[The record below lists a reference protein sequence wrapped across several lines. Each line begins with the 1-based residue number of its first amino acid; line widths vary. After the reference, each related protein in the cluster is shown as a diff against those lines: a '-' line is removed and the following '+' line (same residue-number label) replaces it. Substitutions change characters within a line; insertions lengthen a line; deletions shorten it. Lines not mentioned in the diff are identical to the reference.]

1 MKPEDFIIP
10 VGRYV
15 KEFLHHLESHPR
27 TILSARYGDGKSHF
41 LSEVI
46 KSQETQQKFVFLTV
60 YPVNYQVVDNKDI
73 FESVKRDILFQLF
86 VKGMIKEE
94 YEITEEQAFL
104 FCMQNKGLSLAEVLL
119 PFICDSGVAGTAL
132 GLQIPESAGKIIGA
146 GIGAFKRI
154 SDAYKEYRKYRRG
167 DDNKVEE
174 FLGKIDN
181 LPIYENDVV
190 TQIIRDNLKS
200 WKEDNP
206 DKKVV
211 LLFEDMDR
219 IDPAH
224 IFRILN
230 VLSAQMDNCYGYAVQ
245 PDYTISHNK
254 FGFDNI
260 VVVLDYGNLKSIFH
274 HFYGQ
279 ETKFDGYMEKFSSK
293 GIFEYS
299 LEANLKEY
307 IYDYISTKTKIDKV
321 FIQNLLSPVEIS
333 GLNVRKIVESIELS
347 EMQILPSVKHKCSEY
362 NLSCLTLLVI
372 LSRIFNADV
381 AKDKLI
387 LLLKTKPEETLKYLG
402 FAALIY
408 NENGV
413 VRLREGEFDAY
424 YKIKSFD
431 DDGFVLSMDT
441 TRYLANE
448 RENITSHQ
456 KFADFVFSLIGK

>member
-10 VGRYV
+10 VDRYV

-86 VKGMIKEE
+86 IKGMIKDG
-94 YEITEEQAFL
+94 YEISEQQAFL
-104 FCMQNKGLSLAEVLL
+104 FCMQNKGISLAEVLL
-119 PFICDSGVAGTAL
+119 PFMCDSGIAGTAL
-132 GLQIPESAGKIIGA
+132 GLSIPEHAGKLIGA
-146 GIGAFKRI
+146 GISAFKKI
-154 SDAYKEYRKYRRG
+154 SEAYEEYRKYKHG
-167 DDNKVEE
+167 QDNKVDS
-174 FLGKIDN
+174 FLSEIDN
-181 LPIYENDVV
+181 LPIYENDVI
-190 TQIIRDNLKS
+190 TQMIRDNLKA
-200 WKEDNP
+200 WKDDNP

-245 PDYTISHNK
+245 PDYSVSHNK

-260 VVVLDYGNLKSIFH
+260 VVVLDYKNLKSIFH

-279 ETKFDGYMEKFSSK
+279 ETNFSGYIEKFSGK

-299 LEANLKEY
+299 LEENLKEY
-307 IYDYISTKTKIDKV
+307 TYDYISTKTKIGKEFIRELIPDTDLSNINIRKV
-321 FIQNLLSPVEIS
+321 
-333 GLNVRKIVESIELS
+333 VESIELA
-347 EMQILPSVKHKCSEY
+347 EAQILPAVKKQDDKY
-362 NLSCLTLLVI
+362 NISLLTLLI
-372 LSRIFNADV
+372 MASRLFGLS
-381 AKDKLI
+381 LI
-387 LLLKTKPEETLKYLG
+387 KQRFIALLKHKPQETLKYSG
-402 FAALIY
+402 FAVLHY
-408 NENGV
+408 NKNHTV
-413 VRLREGEFDAY
+413 VFREGEFDAY
-424 YKIKSFD
+424 YTIKSFD
-431 DDGFVLSMDT
+431 DDGYVLSMDISK
-441 TRYLANE
+441 YISNGKE
-448 RENITSHQ
+448 IISSHQ
-456 KFADFVFSLIGK
+456 KFADYVFSLIGK